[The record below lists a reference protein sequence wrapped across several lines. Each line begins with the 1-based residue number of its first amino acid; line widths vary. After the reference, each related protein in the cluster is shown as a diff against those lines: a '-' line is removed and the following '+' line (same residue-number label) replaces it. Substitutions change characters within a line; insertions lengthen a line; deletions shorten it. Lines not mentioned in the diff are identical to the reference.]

1 MKIKDDLYK
10 RLGIKRNASKADI
23 KKAFHKKAAENHPDL
38 KGGNHAE
45 MSLVNIAYETLK
57 DDAKRHNYDNDFDD
71 LPPTEQLALSTA
83 IEVFM
88 SCINPNPH
96 ADILGAAI
104 NNIQKMNQAGRKAIA
119 DTHRGS
125 KLYGAIL
132 KRLERRKGGNKSV
145 LHHAIETE
153 MEKAERSIAQ
163 DEHRIEINDMAI
175 EMLKEYKYTPE
186 KQDQQGQSRLG
197 MYFNVTGGGPGT
209 GAW

>member
-10 RLGIKRNASKADI
+10 RLGIKRNASKAEI
-23 KKAFHKKAAENHPDL
+23 KKAFHKKAAENHPDK

-57 DDAKRHNYDNDFDD
+57 DDAKRHNYDHDFDD
-71 LPPTEQLALSTA
+71 LPPTEQMALSVA

-88 SCINPNPH
+88 SCINPDPR
-96 ADILGAAI
+96 ADILDAAI
-104 NNIQKMNQAGRKAIA
+104 GKIQKISQAGRRAISETQA
-119 DTHRGS
+119 GV
-125 KLYGAIL
+125 KLYGGII
-132 KRLERRKGGNKSV
+132 KRLERRKGANKGL

-163 DEHRIEINDMAI
+163 DEHKIEINDMAI

-186 KQDQQGQSRLG
+186 QGQPEDRSCLG